1 MAGIVEDGVLL
12 EVDERFAL
20 KVGID
25 FWEGYIFWLGGAG
38 RLRQR
43 GRMECSYG

>member
-12 EVDERFAL
+12 EVDERFPL
-20 KVGID
+20 KGGVD
-25 FWEGYIFWLGGAG
+25 FWEGYIFGWGER

>member
-20 KVGID
+20 KGGID
-25 FWEGYIFWLGGAG
+25 FWEGYIFWLGGGEVAAT
-38 RLRQR
+38 R
-43 GRMECSYG
+43 